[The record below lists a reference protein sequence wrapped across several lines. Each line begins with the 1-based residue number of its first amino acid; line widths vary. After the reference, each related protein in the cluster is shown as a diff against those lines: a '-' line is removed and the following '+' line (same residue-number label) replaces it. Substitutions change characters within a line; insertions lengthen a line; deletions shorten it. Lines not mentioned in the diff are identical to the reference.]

1 MRGRPFVSAPLL
13 TSMSMWSLVFLCF
26 VVATLYLKGI
36 FNYRYLVHDTNVLYK
51 S

>member
-26 VVATLYLKGI
+26 VVTTLYLKGI
-36 FNYRYLVHDTNVLYK
+36 FNYLVHDTNVL
-51 S
+51 